1 MGLWSSIVKAGGKV
15 AAKIGWKGGFLLGAG
30 GILGSAAAN
39 ANAGGDGGGGLLPG
53 WIFDPLGL
61 GDIGRAVTIMI
72 IVVVGL
78 YAYMAFK
85 GQKRR
90 R

>member
-61 GDIGRAVTIMI
+61 GDIGRAITIVI
-72 IVVVGL
+72 FAVVAL
-78 YAYMAFK
+78 YAYMAIK
-85 GQKRR
+85 GTKKGR
-90 R
+90 